1 MKFERMADSPNLFNA
16 GSPIGSKPWA
26 EHRKKE
32 LEQAIDSAIAGR
44 IRFSSELVDFWQTQ
58 AWQLFTDKT
67 DEPFRSFYAFARAQR
82 PYGLGCT
89 EDDYNALMDAA
100 KRTVQDF
107 AEQYGD
113 EPLPSASESHQGNNS
128 AWAAHEIT
136 ITKNDFDNIKNDF
149 RDSKSGGTSS
159 EYLTRRIARDRPD
172 IIKRMKDGEFA
183 SVRAAAKEAG
193 IVKDNFQ
200 MPKDA
205 AAAGRYL
212 AQRVDSEWM
221 LACYDAF
228 MKSIEGAGRGSL

>member
-1 MKFERMADSPNLFNA
+1 MKYERITDAPGLFNA
-16 GSPIGSKPWA
+16 GAPIGSKPWA

-58 AWQLFTDKT
+58 AWQLFTDKIG
-67 DEPFRSFYAFARAQR
+67 DPFRSFYAFARAQR

-113 EPLPSASESHQGNNS
+113 EPLNDSSGAPVGSSN
-128 AWAAHEIT
+128 AWKAYDT
-136 ITKNDFDNIKNDF
+136 ITKINDDNISINF
-149 RDSKSGGTSS
+149 RDSKDGGTSAA
-159 EYLTRRIARDRPD
+159 YLTRRIARDRPD
-172 IIKRMKDGEFA
+172 LIQRMKAGEFS

-193 IVKDNFQ
+193 IVKDKFQ
-200 MPKDA
+200 MPMEPD
-205 AAAGRYL
+205 AAGRYL
-212 AQRVDSEWM
+212 AQRVDREWFETM
-221 LACYDAF
+221 MDAYYQA
-228 MKSIEGAGRGSL
+228 IG

>member
-1 MKFERMADSPNLFNA
+1 MKFERMADTPNLFKA
-16 GSPIGSKPWA
+16 GAPIGSKPWA
-26 EHRKKE
+26 EHRKQE

-113 EPLPSASESHQGNNS
+113 APLVNGTGAPKGNQNALKNNDSNTTIVSADRG
-128 AWAAHEIT
+128 AT
-136 ITKNDFDNIKNDF
+136 
-149 RDSKSGGTSS
+149 
-159 EYLTRRIARDRPD
+159 YLTRRIARDRPD
-172 IIKRMKDGEFA
+172 IIKRMKDGEFT

-193 IVKDNFQ
+193 IVKDKFQ
-200 MPKDA
+200 MPTDA

-212 AQRVDSEWM
+212 AGRVDADWM
-221 LACYDAF
+221 MACYDAF
-228 MKSIEGAGRGSL
+228 MKAQEAA